1 MTLNCRAKMQHF
13 TYFRQPSKNLAHLQC
28 SCLNRFWFADF
39 WRENSKYLL
48 FFAICRVI
56 FIKIRLRHPV
66 ATLGKLENAVV
77 FSKLHLGNS
86 YLHK

>member
-1 MTLNCRAKMQHF
+1 MTLNFRAKMQHF

-48 FFAICRVI
+48 FFAICINKSHKHKNSVASPCSNIRKTRECSSI
-56 FIKIRLRHPV
+56 F
-66 ATLGKLENAVV
+66 
-77 FSKLHLGNS
+77 
-86 YLHK
+86 